1 MTEVFNNHADTEE
14 VLYANLFS
22 YFSRFPRGTLVDF
35 HNCVNYTNP
44 NFAWNEQ
51 RQKIYYV
58 TQGRWVTPAPRRLDC
73 LTCNPSQTEE
83 LPIAQS
89 MADILRGAV
98 QFYHDLA
105 ATPGQALR
113 VEVVENPPATNVYD
127 SSSTFTVSYYGSSS
141 DHDTTEDDEEDE
153 DQDEVVTPD
162 DPTDTEDDAEDEE
175 EEGYDNNEEDVV
187 GDVNADNNEEED
199 ETELQQ
205 KKWEE

>member
-1 MTEVFNNHADTEE
+1 MTEVFNNHADIEE

-73 LTCNPSQTEE
+73 LTCNPSQSEE

-113 VEVVENPPATNVYD
+113 VEVVEKSA
-127 SSSTFTVSYYGSSS
+127 G
-141 DHDTTEDDEEDE
+141 H
-153 DQDEVVTPD
+153 QC
-162 DPTDTEDDAEDEE
+162 
-175 EEGYDNNEEDVV
+175 
-187 GDVNADNNEEED
+187 
-199 ETELQQ
+199 L
-205 KKWEE
+205 